1 MVSQGHEK
9 LQMRGHVMNRRY
21 LTVLLMCLWTL
32 GIAQCGAE
40 SGLSKEVTFTVASN
54 RPVVVDADFTL
65 FPGDENELEVK
76 GPWFLFKYQVKNES
90 DETLY
95 LATLKFKGRS
105 SNNGSV
111 VTHDAEIDPSITCTE
126 DGFARPYLAIMAAGT
141 TFRSLNLTPV
151 ANEACD
157 PSLLNDTTYEGW
169 YIEGLPESDTFS
181 YQFTITGEGW
191 FEDADGVAL
200 ERLRMTGYVTTQ

>member
-1 MVSQGHEK
+1 
-9 LQMRGHVMNRRY
+9 MNRRY

-54 RPVVVDADFTL
+54 KPVAVDADFVL
-65 FPGDENELEVK
+65 FPGDENEVEVT
-76 GPWFLFKYQVKNES
+76 GPWFLFKYQVKNGS

-95 LATLKFKGRS
+95 LATLKFEGRTS
-105 SNNGSV
+105 KNGSV
-111 VTHDAEIDPSITCTE
+111 VTHETEIDPSITCTA
-126 DGFARPYLAIMAAGT
+126 DGYSRPYLAIMAAGT
-141 TFRSLNLTPV
+141 TFRSINPEPAPV
-151 ANEACD
+151 SESCD
-157 PSLLNDTTYEGW
+157 PSDLNDTTYEGW
-169 YIEGLPESDTFS
+169 YIDGLPESDSFS